1 MGNQNCHAEITF
13 QDGVKWLA
21 RFRLARTSSPP
32 QQVLDCILRS
42 EAATMIFLQQHTCV
56 PAPKVF
62 DWASGSDPK
71 NPLKN
76 SATPAQR
83 EKIMQQLADIFL
95 ELGKHPFDAMGSL
108 LSQGDAVSI
117 QGLAHQSTFQVGKGP
132 IGPFSSSL
140 EGSRAVIKSYLTMI
154 ASGEIDAAC
163 PVDTYLAH
171 RFRLDIV
178 ADALGHEDGASAGRF
193 FLKHPDDKGDHI
205 LVNDSFDIVGI
216 IDWEWT
222 QAASKPEAFCSPC
235 MMWPID
241 DSTAA
246 PMSWLAKRS
255 G

>member
-1 MGNQNCHAEITF
+1 MMGNQNFHAEITF

-32 QQVLDCILRS
+32 QQVRDCILRS
-42 EAATMIFLQQHTCV
+42 EAATMIFFQQHTCV

-62 DWASGSDPK
+62 DWASESDPK
-71 NPLKN
+71 LMEKLAGSPLDWN

-83 EKIMQQLADIFL
+83 EKVTHQLADIFL
-95 ELGKHPFDAMGSL
+95 ELEKHPFDAMGSL

-140 EGSRAVIKSYLTMI
+140 EGSRAVINSYLTMI

-163 PVDTYLAH
+163 PVYRYLAH

-216 IDWEWT
+216 ID
-222 QAASKPEAFCSPC
+222 
-235 MMWPID
+235 
-241 DSTAA
+241 
-246 PMSWLAKRS
+246 
-255 G
+255 